1 MSSVVDK
8 CVCLYCL
15 KGTKSIIKA
24 AVSDFFFF
32 TFSVAVGRCLYHVCR
47 ATPCPLPTRRGS
59 FSNTRPRQSRHGP
72 RICSLERDN
81 AIHTQYAHRKLNTPT
96 HTLWPSV
103 SLSCPLWHKWM
114 PQGQRETSSLK
125 KDPFCLLFWLN
136 FKISLVLFRCFFFF
150 LSVFLSLLDTE
161 VVPFF
166 LSPWVLYCKFQP
178 LLEPLG

>member
-1 MSSVVDK
+1 MIFIF
-8 CVCLYCL
+8 L
-15 KGTKSIIKA
+15 
-24 AVSDFFFF
+24 FFFF

-96 HTLWPSV
+96 HTHSGPAWVCHVL
-103 SLSCPLWHKWM
+103 CD
-114 PQGQRETSSLK
+114 TSGCRRVRGKRAHSK

-136 FKISLVLFRCFFFF
+136 FKISLVLFRCLFFFYQPF
-150 LSVFLSLLDTE
+150 CHCWIRRLYPSFSLPEFYTANFSHCLSL
-161 VVPFF
+161 
-166 LSPWVLYCKFQP
+166 WVRQVL
-178 LLEPLG
+178 

>member
-1 MSSVVDK
+1 M
-8 CVCLYCL
+8 
-15 KGTKSIIKA
+15 I
-24 AVSDFFFF
+24 FFF

-150 LSVFLSLLDTE
+150 FLSVFLSLLDTE